1 MCKFKIF
8 LNVLNQIHPKAWKE
22 IFFQIASV
30 ELARR
35 GNEATSYAAGI
46 PMGILSYNAIF
57 GKTTEEGEKNL
68 VESKWLSPNKE
79 IEIYVG
85 EVV

>member
-1 MCKFKIF
+1 
-8 LNVLNQIHPKAWKE
+8 
-22 IFFQIASV
+22 
-30 ELARR
+30 
-35 GNEATSYAAGI
+35 
-46 PMGILSYNAIF
+46 MGILSYNAIF

>member
-1 MCKFKIF
+1 
-8 LNVLNQIHPKAWKE
+8 
-22 IFFQIASV
+22 
-30 ELARR
+30 
-35 GNEATSYAAGI
+35 
-46 PMGILSYNAIF
+46 MGILSYNAIF

-85 EVV
+85 EVVWKDDGQTNFECEDE